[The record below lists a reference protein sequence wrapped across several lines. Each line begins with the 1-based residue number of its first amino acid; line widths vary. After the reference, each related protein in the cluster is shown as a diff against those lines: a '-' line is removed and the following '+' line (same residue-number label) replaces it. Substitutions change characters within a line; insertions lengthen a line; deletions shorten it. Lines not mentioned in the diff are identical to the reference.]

1 MFKLLFFEMLKG
13 KSLLRTLTNQWVS
26 RLSLSGNGIDLGA
39 RNNKSSYFRFIKKE
53 DNCQVLYCDLDPQ
66 SSDVIKINLEKKMPI
81 ESETKDFLLLM
92 HVLEHLF
99 DFQSCIDECH
109 RILKP
114 GKPLIGCVPFLY
126 QIHLDPDDNFRYT
139 ASGLNKI
146 FQKAGFSKIEIYPL
160 GFGPFSAG
168 ASQYAGIFKVKFIV
182 FSIIYFSTL
191 IDRFLNRLISGHHRL
206 KPENFP
212 LAYGFIATK

>member
-1 MFKLLFFEMLKG
+1 MLKLLFIEMLKG
-13 KSLLRTLTNQWVS
+13 KSLLRTLTNQWIS
-26 RLSLSGNGIDLGA
+26 TITLYGNGIDLGA
-39 RNNKSSYFRFIKKE
+39 RNNKSSYFRFIKKN
-53 DNCQVLYCDLDPQ
+53 DNVQITFCDLEPQ
-66 SSDVIKINLEKKMPI
+66 TPEVVKIDLEKKMPF
-81 ESETKDFLLLM
+81 ESDTKDFLLLM

-99 DFQSCIDECH
+99 EYQNCIDECH

-139 ASGLNKI
+139 ASSLTKI
-146 FQKAGFSKIEIYPL
+146 LKKAGFSKVEIFPL
-160 GFGPFSAG
+160 GFGPFSTG
-168 ASQYAGIFKVKFIV
+168 VSQYAGVFKIKLFV
-182 FSIIYFSTL
+182 FSITYFSTL
-191 IDRFLNRLISGHHRL
+191 IDRILNQFIPNHHRL

>member
-26 RLSLSGNGIDLGA
+26 KISISGNGIDLGA
-39 RNNKSSYFRFIKKE
+39 RNNKSSYFRFINKDE
-53 DNCQVLYCDLDPQ
+53 NCHILYCDLDPQ
-66 SSDVIKINLEKKMPI
+66 TSDVIKVNLEEKIPI

-99 DFQSCIDECH
+99 DYQNCIDECY

-114 GKPLIGCVPFLY
+114 SKPLIGCVPFLY
-126 QIHLDPDDNFRYT
+126 QIHMDPDDNFRYT
-139 ASGLNKI
+139 ASGLSKI
-146 FQKAGFSKIEIYPL
+146 FEKAGYSKVEVFPL

-168 ASQYAGIFKVKFIV
+168 ASQYAGVFKIKVFV
-182 FSIIYFSTL
+182 FSIVYVSVL
-191 IDRFLNRLISGHHRL
+191 MDRILNKFIPNHHRL
-206 KPENFP
+206 KPANFP

>member
-26 RLSLSGNGIDLGA
+26 KITISGNGIDLGA
-39 RNNKSSYFRFIKKE
+39 RNNKSSYFRFINKGE
-53 DNCQVLYCDLDPQ
+53 NCHVLYCDLDPQ
-66 SSDVIKINLEKKMPI
+66 TSDVIKVNLEEKIPI

-99 DFQSCIDECH
+99 DYQNCIDECH

-126 QIHLDPDDNFRYT
+126 QIHMDPDDNFRYT
-139 ASGLNKI
+139 ASGLSKI
-146 FQKAGFSKIEIYPL
+146 FEKAGYSKVEVFPL

-168 ASQYAGIFKVKFIV
+168 ASQYAGVFKIKVFV
-182 FSIIYFSTL
+182 FSIVYVSVL
-191 IDRFLNRLISGHHRL
+191 MDRVLNKFIPNHHRL
-206 KPENFP
+206 KPANFP

>member
-26 RLSLSGNGIDLGA
+26 KITISGNGIDLGA
-39 RNNKSSYFRFIKKE
+39 RNNKSSYFRFINKDE
-53 DNCQVLYCDLDPQ
+53 NCHILYCDLDPQ
-66 SSDVIKINLEKKMPI
+66 TSDVIKVNLEEKIPI

-99 DFQSCIDECH
+99 DYQNCIDECH

-126 QIHLDPDDNFRYT
+126 QIHMDPDDNFRYT
-139 ASGLNKI
+139 ASGLSKI
-146 FQKAGFSKIEIYPL
+146 FEKAGYSKVEVFPL

-168 ASQYAGIFKVKFIV
+168 ASQYAGVFKIKVIV
-182 FSIIYFSTL
+182 FSIVYVSVL
-191 IDRFLNRLISGHHRL
+191 MDRVLNKFIPNHHRL
-206 KPENFP
+206 KPANFP